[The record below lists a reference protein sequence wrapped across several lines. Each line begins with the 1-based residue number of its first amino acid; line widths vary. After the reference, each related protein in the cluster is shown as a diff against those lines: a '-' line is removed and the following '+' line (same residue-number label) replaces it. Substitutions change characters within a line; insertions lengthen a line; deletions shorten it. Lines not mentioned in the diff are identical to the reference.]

1 MQKRSYLLSTLV
13 ALSLLAGLTA
23 CDPSDHPTV
32 TPLKKV
38 GFQNDVIKRTL
49 GPNVVGLEMEFAFA
63 MALPATEGKLTSA
76 QVEALSEAQQVPTS
90 KISRITPTAAAT
102 TSASW

>member
-1 MQKRSYLLSTLV
+1 MQHRSYFTYTLV
-13 ALSLLAGLTA
+13 VLSLLAGLTA

-49 GPNVVGLEMEFAFA
+49 GPNVVGLDIEFAFA
-63 MALPATEGKLTSA
+63 MALPS
-76 QVEALSEAQQVPTS
+76 
-90 KISRITPTAAAT
+90 
-102 TSASW
+102 